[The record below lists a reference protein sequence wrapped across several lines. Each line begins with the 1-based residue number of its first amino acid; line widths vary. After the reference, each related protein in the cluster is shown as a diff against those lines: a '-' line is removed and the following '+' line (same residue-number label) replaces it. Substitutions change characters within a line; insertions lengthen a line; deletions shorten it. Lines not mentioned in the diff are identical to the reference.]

1 MTALEHCFLLEE
13 RSRLNF
19 STMLAIYKV
28 RARVHM
34 LYGYASCCCAQCQ
47 YLHT

>member
-1 MTALEHCFLLEE
+1 MTALEHTFLLEE

-28 RARVHM
+28 RGAHDCRH
-34 LYGYASCCCAQCQ
+34 Q
-47 YLHT
+47 